1 MDAVPGREVLSSTD
15 IARRFDSNLLD
26 RALSDE
32 QLVAGCHRAIELGLA
47 AVVCRPDRVATA
59 ARATEGSDVAVCT
72 GLNVRDDVRLDVSL
86 PDVADAADRAV
97 ADGVRDLTL
106 LVAAAQLQ
114 DGNADLLAAQ
124 ISVIAT
130 AAARAGGKGRVIL
143 MTSGMTA
150 DQLRAGC
157 RLSVASGA
165 GIVQG
170 GSLTPGDRASMS
182 QLSLMRRELGSEVLL
197 KWMRQIRSLDQFLVA
212 RAEGVDRFWGD
223 VEAVLE
229 QARERESWGE
239 RIRVPLVGVDY

>member
-1 MDAVPGREVLSSTD
+1 MLAVPRREELSRTD
-15 IARRFDSNLLD
+15 IAPRFDSNLLD

-47 AVVCRPDRVATA
+47 AVVCRPERVAVA

-72 GLNVRDDVRLDVSL
+72 GLNVRDDTRLDASL
-86 PDVADAADRAV
+86 SDITEAADRAV

-106 LVAAAQLQ
+106 LVAGAQVQ
-114 DGNADLLAAQ
+114 DGSTDRLGDQ
-124 ISVIAT
+124 ISVIA
-130 AAARAGGKGRVIL
+130 AAAASGGGKARVIL
-143 MTSGMTA
+143 MTSGMTS
-150 DQLRAGC
+150 DQISAGC
-157 RLSVASGA
+157 RLSVARGA
-165 GIVQG
+165 DIVQG
-170 GSLTPGDRASMS
+170 GSLTTGDRASMS

-197 KWMRQIRSLDQFLVA
+197 KWMRQIRSLDQLLVA

-229 QARERESWGE
+229 QVRERESRGE